1 MIIDVVD
8 LNFETLRFNKRYDPT
23 RYRRGTNIYNKGLVE
38 VETVNKIDEKNYSI
52 EASVEGNYDT
62 YTTRLEICG
71 NMINKSTCTC
81 EDYHKGNLCKHIIA
95 TSMEVIEPH
104 YASTIQGRRKIE
116 ERKKEEERKRLEE
129 TINSLDL
136 SELYESTSELRNR
149 KVGNLATSIK
159 LEFFLEIE
167 DSQIIFDYIIKYAEM
182 VEYNNKHNSY
192 ATANSLN
199 KVIYLSG
206 NDIDDFFN
214 INKNKEI
221 LLNPYSGNTKYE
233 FTN

>member
-8 LNFETLRFNKRYDPT
+8 LDFETLRFNRRYDPT

-129 TINSLDL
+129 IKARQEEERKRREYERKYYSGLKTLELYKRNSKEETINSLDL
-136 SELYESTSELRNR
+136 SE
-149 KVGNLATSIK
+149 
-159 LEFFLEIE
+159 
-167 DSQIIFDYIIKYAEM
+167 
-182 VEYNNKHNSY
+182 
-192 ATANSLN
+192 
-199 KVIYLSG
+199 
-206 NDIDDFFN
+206 
-214 INKNKEI
+214 
-221 LLNPYSGNTKYE
+221 
-233 FTN
+233 

>member
-8 LNFETLRFNKRYDPT
+8 LNFETLHFNRRYDPA
-23 RYRRGTNIYNKGLVE
+23 RYKRGT
-38 VETVNKIDEKNYSI
+38 
-52 EASVEGNYDT
+52 
-62 YTTRLEICG
+62 
-71 NMINKSTCTC
+71 STCTC
-81 EDYHKGNLCKHIIA
+81 EDYYNGNLCKHIIA

-159 LEFFLEIE
+159 LKYFLEIE

-192 ATANSLN
+192 ANANSLN